1 MRFRAWDGWGGGS
14 DPELRFL
21 NVCVCV
27 WSAKVRR
34 AIDLKACSGCMQGF
48 RLQGLRPRERIIG
61 IWVEG
66 FDLGVRGLSR
76 THTDLPI
83 RAWLPAWRGLGV
95 VRG

>member
-1 MRFRAWDGWGGGS
+1 
-14 DPELRFL
+14 
-21 NVCVCV
+21 
-27 WSAKVRR
+27 
-34 AIDLKACSGCMQGF
+34 MQGF